1 MTVAKNLKLSNSI
14 CGRSGFTLIE
24 IVVVVTILALAAAIV
39 LPLLPS
45 TAAGSLRTSAR
56 RLATVI
62 RYLGD
67 RSVTTKSHYR
77 MHLDMGENAI
87 GVKKIV
93 DGEET
98 TPEDPFFS
106 RRILE
111 EGVTIEDIEVPRLGK
126 TSEGV
131 VDIDF
136 GVAGLADFA
145 VIHLKGANEEHFTV
159 TALPYGGK
167 VEVVEGYR
175 EMKP

>member
-1 MTVAKNLKLSNSI
+1 M
-14 CGRSGFTLIE
+14 
-24 IVVVVTILALAAAIV
+24 VVTILALAAAIV

-45 TAAGSLRTSAR
+45 TSAGSLRGSAR

-77 MHLDMGENAI
+77 MHLDMGENAVS
-87 GVKKIV
+87 VKKIS
-93 DGEET
+93 DGEEKE
-98 TPEDPFFS
+98 PEDPFFS
-106 RRILE
+106 RRIID

-131 VDIDF
+131 LDIDF

-167 VEVVEGYR
+167 VEVAEGYQ